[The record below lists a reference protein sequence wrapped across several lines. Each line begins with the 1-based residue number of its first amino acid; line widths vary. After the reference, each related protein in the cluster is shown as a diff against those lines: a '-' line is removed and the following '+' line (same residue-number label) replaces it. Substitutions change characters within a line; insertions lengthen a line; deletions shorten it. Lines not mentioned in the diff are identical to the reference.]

1 MSNKNFQDKLI
12 ALEQDLRH
20 FALKYTQDPDT
31 INDLVQETFFKAL
44 TNSEKFKDETNFK
57 AWLFT
62 ILKNSFINHY
72 RKQAR
77 FVKGDDEVKLSD
89 SIMFSHN
96 KIAEISESILRM
108 KEIKKHINRLD
119 SKIRSPFKLYI
130 NGLKYKE
137 ISDILEIPIG
147 TVKSRIFMARKI
159 LEPQIEI

>member
-1 MSNKNFQDKLI
+1 MNKHTFQDRLV
-12 ALEQDLRH
+12 AMEQDLRQ
-20 FALKYTQDPDT
+20 FAQKYTQDPDM

-77 FVKGDDEVKLSD
+77 FVKGDDEIKLSD
-89 SIMFSHN
+89 SIMFAN
-96 KIAEISESILRM
+96 NNVAEISESIIRL
-108 KEIKKHINRLD
+108 KEIKAHINKLD
-119 SKIRSPFKLYI
+119 SKIRTPFKLYI

-137 ISDILEIPIG
+137 ISEILDIPIG
-147 TVKSRIFMARKI
+147 TVKSRIFMARKL
-159 LEPQIEI
+159 LEPQFNL